1 MTDKIAVIILN
12 YFGFNL
18 TRSCVNSVLRE
29 LSATIFIIDNSASA
43 IEAERL
49 KTEFACNPHVHLSFP
64 ETNTGFAA
72 GVNIGLETAV
82 KNGYGK
88 FFLLNNDATL
98 TKGSGP
104 FLTDAMT
111 THPSTLIAPV
121 IRWDDTESGFNY
133 YHRYLGLISSNETI
147 VFKKGWLP
155 YFTGCA
161 LIFDRDVL
169 ERVGLLNQTFFMYG
183 EDVEFCHRAVTKGV
197 PLYQIP
203 RELIRHEGSNSARI
217 ASFFYEYHLN
227 RSHFLLSFFLHKPA
241 YSLML
246 SLCSKAVTLF
256 ARAVIRSIRY
266 KTIAPVAAFFL
277 CPFEFS
283 IRPKGAPESH

>member
-12 YFGFNL
+12 YFGFSL
-18 TRSCVNSVLRE
+18 TISCVNSVLRE
-29 LSATIFIIDNSASA
+29 LPATIFIIDNSADA

-49 KTEFACNPHVHLSFP
+49 KAEFADNPSVHLSFP
-64 ETNTGFAA
+64 ETNTGFAR
-72 GVNIGLETAV
+72 GVNIGLEKAV
-82 KNGYGK
+82 KRGHGK

-104 FLTDAMT
+104 FFIDAMMN
-111 THPSTLIAPV
+111 HPCTLIAPI
-121 IRWDDTESGFNY
+121 IRWDNMSSGFNY
-133 YHRYLGLISSNETI
+133 YHQYLGLITSNKTI
-147 VFKKGWLP
+147 IVKNGWLP

-169 ERVGLLNQTFFMYG
+169 EKIGFLNQAFFMYG
-183 EDVEFCHRAVTKGV
+183 EDVELCHRAVAKGID
-197 PLYQIP
+197 LYQIP

-227 RSHFLLSFFLHKPA
+227 RSHFLLSFFIHQSK
-241 YSLML
+241 YRQML
-246 SLCSKAVTLF
+246 SLFSKALTLL

-266 KTIAPVAAFFL
+266 KTLAPAAAFFL
-277 CPFEFS
+277 CPLALT
-283 IRPKGAPESH
+283 IRPKRST